1 MFPTRVGLA
10 ATVLA
15 FAFGSSAGAGTL
27 DFAKFYTGTTAYGLE
42 SPLPPFSGANTVY
55 ADTKSL
61 ATNCPNGS
69 PGCGA
74 ADILNTSLVYSG
86 FLAGVTITATVNS
99 IPAASGINEVWHD
112 LAPNFGGLGVGTGS
126 PSDSEQIAGAGT
138 SGDVLTLKF
147 STAVTLTGIGTLFDN
162 PHTPFGTGFG
172 TPQDVAAADTAANP
186 LKFQLSVDGG
196 AFVLVTFDNANGL
209 KLLDHGTTFQFKE
222 ASNNPEFYVSALS
235 WQTPST
241 QLTPIPGALL
251 LFASAGLGGLGLLG
265 WNRKRKNAAA
275 IAAA

>member
-74 ADILNTSLVYSG
+74 ADILNTSLVFSG
-86 FLAGVTITATVNS
+86 FQGGVSITATVNS
-99 IPAASGINEVWHD
+99 IPAASGINKVWDD

-126 PSDSEQIAGAGT
+126 PSNSDSIAGFGT
-138 SGDVLTLKF
+138 SADVLTLKF

-162 PHTPFGTGFG
+162 PHNPWGTGFG
-172 TPQDVAAADTAANP
+172 TAKDVATANSASP
-186 LKFQLSVDGG
+186 LQFRLSVDGG
-196 AFVLVTFDNANGL
+196 AFMLVSFNNANGL
-209 KLLDHGTTFQFKE
+209 KLLDHGTTFQFEE

-241 QLTPIPGALL
+241 QLTPIPGALP
-251 LFASAGLGGLGLLG
+251 LFASGLGALGLLG
-265 WNRKRKNAAA
+265 WRRKRKASAA
-275 IAAA
+275 